1 MISKLN
7 FKEELAKVNITL
19 TDQMEQQFDL
29 YFKLIDKYNKV
40 MDLTAVSDEEIY
52 ERHFYNSLSIAFN
65 DNFNSKSLC
74 DVGAGAGF
82 PSIPLKIA
90 FPDMKLTIIDPL
102 TKRMDFLKIV
112 IKE

>member
-1 MISKLN
+1 MVNKLN
-7 FKEELAKVNITL
+7 FKEELAKVNIVL

-40 MDLTAVSDEEIY
+40 MDLTAVSGEDEMY
-52 ERHFYNSLSIAFN
+52 DRHFYNSLSIAFN
-65 DNFNSKSLC
+65 DNFNGLHLC

-102 TKRMDFLKIV
+102 AKRMDFL
-112 IKE
+112 